1 MSYRVVIPSAGIG
14 SRLGKLTKYVN
25 KSLVSISNKPTIS
38 HIIEQFPQ
46 DSEFVI
52 ALGYKG
58 HLVKDYLEIAHKNLK
73 FFFVNVDHYEGKGSG
88 LGLSLLCCAN
98 YLQQPF
104 IFSSCDTLVQG
115 RIPEPSINWMG
126 YGLTDDLSK
135 YRTLNIK
142 NNIVYEICEK
152 GITKHNSKPYVGI
165 AGIHDYEAFW
175 KSMHEGEVEPINQG
189 ESYAM
194 KTLLKTSKIYAY
206 KFKWFDTGSIESL
219 QIAKKKYYSPDE
231 PNILEK
237 ENEAIWFVGNNVI
250 KYSNNINFISNRVK
264 RAKKLKDFVPII
276 HSYKSNMYSYKKIE
290 GEILSKILNKSIFEK
305 FLENCKKFWI
315 KKKLNF
321 ADQNK
326 FNNNCIKFYK
336 NKTLERLDLFY
347 DNFNK
352 QDNADFV
359 NGNKMPQL
367 RTLINKV
374 DWDWISQG
382 CPGRFHGDFHFE
394 NILYSKTNKTFTFL
408 DWRQDFAGDL
418 AIGDIYYDLAK
429 LNHGFIMNHGVIIN
443 NKYSAIWNN
452 DTIDYSFDRRDNLAD
467 CEAIFHNWINENN
480 YDLNK
485 VKILTGIIFLNI
497 AALHHYPY
505 SILLYGLGKKILND
519 EI

>member
-1 MSYRVVIPSAGIG
+1 M
-14 SRLGKLTKYVN
+14 
-25 KSLVSISNKPTIS
+25 
-38 HIIEQFPQ
+38 
-46 DSEFVI
+46 
-52 ALGYKG
+52 
-58 HLVKDYLEIAHKNLK
+58 
-73 FFFVNVDHYEGKGSG
+73 
-88 LGLSLLCCAN
+88 
-98 YLQQPF
+98 
-104 IFSSCDTLVQG
+104 
-115 RIPEPSINWMG
+115 
-126 YGLTDDLSK
+126 
-135 YRTLNIK
+135 
-142 NNIVYEICEK
+142 
-152 GITKHNSKPYVGI
+152 
-165 AGIHDYEAFW
+165 
-175 KSMHEGEVEPINQG
+175 
-189 ESYAM
+189 
-194 KTLLKTSKIYAY
+194 
-206 KFKWFDTGSIESL
+206 
-219 QIAKKKYYSPDE
+219 
-231 PNILEK
+231 
-237 ENEAIWFVGNNVI
+237 
-250 KYSNNINFISNRVK
+250 
-264 RAKKLKDFVPII
+264 
-276 HSYKSNMYSYKKIE
+276 
-290 GEILSKILNKSIFEK
+290 
-305 FLENCKKFWI
+305 
-315 KKKLNF
+315 NF